1 MPVPEEAP
9 PPRGNPPAVPAW
21 GMGELGGP
29 RAGGA
34 PRPVAFSVSHIDA
47 VLLVAALLIW
57 TGLFVY
63 LFAPR

>member
-1 MPVPEEAP
+1 
-9 PPRGNPPAVPAW
+9 
-21 GMGELGGP
+21 MGELGGP